1 MFILLTA
8 FSILTLRYEKNNDVL
23 FKVALVSLLIMAA
36 IAAIYYT
43 SYQKAIAQ
51 VPVPY
56 PYNLYP
62 YYPYPSYP
70 YPSYPYPTT
79 ADVYPGEVYPY
90 NLIPDMVY
98 PTPY

>member
-1 MFILLTA
+1 LQ
-8 FSILTLRYEKNNDVL
+8 YEKNNDVL

-36 IAAIYYT
+36 ILLLYT
-43 SYQKAIAQ
+43 IPQKKSIAQ

-62 YYPYPSYP
+62 YYYYP
-70 YPSYPYPTT
+70 YYYYPTT

>member
-1 MFILLTA
+1 MQ
-8 FSILTLRYEKNNDVL
+8 YEINNDVL
-23 FKVALVSLLIMAA
+23 FKVLFKLIPVSLVIMIT
-36 IAAIYYT
+36 IAAAVYYT
-43 SYQKAIAQ
+43 SEKAIAQ

-98 PTPY
+98 PAPY